1 MPKAGK
7 SLILIAFLLSFLAR
21 FNGAFR
27 LQQNAAG
34 PTTRIVDCY
43 KSGVVDVNKEISMI
57 SDDSVEECP
66 FSETSPSGTTWVL
79 KTRVI
84 EKNTHH
90 FFNAKFSEIARRFQK
105 CKL

>member
-1 MPKAGK
+1 MVWIK
-7 SLILIAFLLSFLAR
+7 LTLSSGTIFSCPVDGWLDS
-21 FNGAFR
+21 G
-27 LQQNAAG
+27 LEAAG

-105 CKL
+105 CKS